1 MSLPDTSFLKDI
13 HAYRDRRRSTQKKNQ
28 KKLFWG
34 HLMQGL
40 AGKINDAR
48 KEARED
54 FKTEQAKAD
63 ANIKFLV
70 EREAE
75 KDSLQNIAEGLKN
88 YGVSEDAIMWYAK
101 DGPESLKSMNKQ
113 VTKLISDAT
122 AVGVE
127 LDNETIQEI
136 LNVPIDFKPDGKTL
150 DTFFDE
156 MYGGYKNL
164 NKEDPPK
171 DPQGFLE
178 NLQLAASGITGD
190 RAYQQ
195 RRREA
200 YYKDYSI
207 DDINRIARQTGTSNP
222 FGDVFSASSVDL
234 TAFPRM
240 LDDTD
245 VGTYQ
250 RGFDKAVETAL
261 KDKENRY
268 EWYAKNV
275 DPDVTDDIFTSG
287 SVAWGDMVDP
297 NSQIYKAY
305 TEDTRRKIAPQYLA
319 DYNFD
324 NVETNRFILEQL
336 SNIKPYVMDTTG
348 PSGDGYRWSR
358 QDNPATEVVPSNEF
372 KDKMEGLDL
381 EYKRKGYAKGDIV
394 RVIHPDKGILF
405 IELGKGLTPD
415 AWENLT

>member
-1 MSLPDTSFLKDI
+1 MSLPDTSFLNQ
-13 HAYRDRRRSTQKKNQ
+13 YRANKRASNKKNS
-28 KKLFWG
+28 KKKFWEA
-34 HLMQGL
+34 LMLGL
-40 AGKINDAR
+40 GGEINDAR
-48 KEARED
+48 KRARED
-54 FKTEQAKAD
+54 FKTDQAKAD
-63 ANIKFLV
+63 QNIKFLV
-70 EREAE
+70 ERDAE
-75 KDSLQNIAEGLKN
+75 KDSLKNIAEGLKN

-113 VTKLISDAT
+113 ITKLISDAT

-127 LDNETIQEI
+127 LDDETIQEI
-136 LNVPIDFKPDGKTL
+136 LNVPIDFKPEGKTL
-150 DTFFDE
+150 DTFWDE

-178 NLQLAASGITGD
+178 NVQLAASGITGE

-207 DDINRIARQTGTSNP
+207 EDINRIARQTGTSDP

-245 VGTYQ
+245 VGTHQ
-250 RGFDKAVETAL
+250 RGFEKAVDTAL

-268 EWYAKNV
+268 AWYAKNI
-275 DPDVTDDIFTSG
+275 DPDVTSDIYTTPSA
-287 SVAWGDMVDP
+287 SWGDMLKI
-297 NSQIYKAY
+297 NSPIYNAY
-305 TEDTRRKIAPQYLA
+305 LEDTRRKVAQQYLT

-324 NVETNRFILEQL
+324 DFDNNRFIIEQL
-336 SNIKPYVMDTTG
+336 SNLKPYVMDTTG

-358 QDNPATEVVPSNEF
+358 QNNPSTEVVSSGEWD
-372 KDKMEGLDL
+372 DKMKGLDL

-394 RVIHPDKGILF
+394 RVINPDKGILF

-415 AWENLT
+415 AWENLK

>member
-1 MSLPDTSFLKDI
+1 
-13 HAYRDRRRSTQKKNQ
+13 
-28 KKLFWG
+28 
-34 HLMQGL
+34 
-40 AGKINDAR
+40 
-48 KEARED
+48 
-54 FKTEQAKAD
+54 
-63 ANIKFLV
+63 
-70 EREAE
+70 
-75 KDSLQNIAEGLKN
+75 
-88 YGVSEDAIMWYAK
+88 MWYAK

-122 AVGVE
+122 SVGVE
-127 LDNETIQEI
+127 LDDETIQEI
-136 LNVPIDFKPDGKTL
+136 LNVPIDFKADGKTL
-150 DTFFDE
+150 DTFWDE

-207 DDINRIARQTGTSNP
+207 DDINRIARQTGTSDP

-268 EWYAKNV
+268 EWYAKNI
-275 DPDVTDDIFTSG
+275 DPDVTSVTSAAT
-287 SVAWGDMVDP
+287 SVSWGDMLKI
-297 NSQIYKAY
+297 NSPIYNAY
-305 TEDTRRKIAPQYLA
+305 AEDTRRKVAQQYLE

-324 NVETNRFILEQL
+324 NFDNNRLIIEQL
-336 SNIKPYVMDTTG
+336 SNLKPYVMDTTG

-358 QDNPATEVVPSNEF
+358 QAKPDNDPTGGTVLLQVGNSTANN
-372 KDKMEGLDL
+372 DKLANLDR
-381 EYKRKGYAKGDIV
+381 EYKKMGYNKGDLV
-394 RVIHPDKGILF
+394 RVIHPNRGVEF
-405 IELGKGLTPD
+405 VPLGDTLSPQQ
-415 AWENLT
+415 WENL

>member
-1 MSLPDTSFLKDI
+1 MSLPDTSFLNQ
-13 HAYRDRRRSTQKKNQ
+13 YRANKRASNKKNS
-28 KKLFWG
+28 KKKFWEA
-34 HLMQGL
+34 LMLGL
-40 AGKINDAR
+40 GGEINDAR
-48 KEARED
+48 KRARED
-54 FKTEQAKAD
+54 FKTDQAKAD
-63 ANIKFLV
+63 QNIKFLV
-70 EREAE
+70 ERDAE
-75 KDSLQNIAEGLKN
+75 KDSLKNIAEGLKN

-113 VTKLISDAT
+113 ITKLISDAT

-127 LDNETIQEI
+127 LDDETIQEI
-136 LNVPIDFKPDGKTL
+136 LNVPIDFKPEGKTL
-150 DTFFDE
+150 DTFWDE

-178 NLQLAASGITGD
+178 NVQLAASGITGD

-207 DDINRIARQTGTSNP
+207 EDINRIARQTGTSDP

-245 VGTYQ
+245 VGTHQ
-250 RGFDKAVETAL
+250 RGFEKAVDTAL

-268 EWYAKNV
+268 AWYAKNI
-275 DPDVTDDIFTSG
+275 DPDVTSIDNAATSV
-287 SVAWGDMVDP
+287 SWGDMLKI
-297 NSQIYKAY
+297 NSPIYNAY
-305 TEDTRRKIAPQYLA
+305 AEDTRRKVAQQYLT

-324 NVETNRFILEQL
+324 DFDNNRFIIEQL

-358 QDNPATEVVPSNEF
+358 QNNPSTEVVSSGEWD
-372 KDKMEGLDL
+372 DKMKGLDL

-394 RVIHPDKGILF
+394 RVINPDKGILF

-415 AWENLT
+415 AWENLK